1 MGKNRYYK
9 NAALFSAIRNY
20 VGLNE
25 LAAEICLCADKDY
38 AVLKIQSVK
47 GDKIKLK
54 AERDK
59 KINVP
64 EAIRKALL
72 KYMDDESIS
81 SSVISDLEDQYEIE
95 YDSKMI
101 DDEFIDQL
109 FQIEQNSKIVEIVV
123 VK

>member
-9 NAALFSAIRNY
+9 NAALFSVIRSY

-38 AVLKIQSVK
+38 SILNIQSVK
-47 GDKIKLK
+47 GDKIKLRL
-54 AERDK
+54 EREK
-59 KINVP
+59 KVNVP

-72 KYMDDESIS
+72 KCMENDSVAPF
-81 SSVISDLEDQYEIE
+81 VISDLDDQYEIE

-109 FQIEQNSKIVEIVV
+109 F
-123 VK
+123 

>member
-9 NAALFSAIRNY
+9 NTALFSAIRSY

-59 KINVP
+59 KVNVP